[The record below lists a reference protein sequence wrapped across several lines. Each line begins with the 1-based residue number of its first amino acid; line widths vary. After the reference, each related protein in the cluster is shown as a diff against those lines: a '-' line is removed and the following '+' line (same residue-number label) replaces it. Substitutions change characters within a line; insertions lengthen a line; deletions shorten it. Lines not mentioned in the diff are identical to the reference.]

1 MVIVNYLCSIVQ
13 GKTHTKTPAG
23 EKAEGLDSKIGVRDV
38 YYQRVMVLGRAAV
51 VFQNIYAV
59 MGLFKRRVQHLLFS
73 IINVV

>member
-1 MVIVNYLCSIVQ
+1 MVIIYYLWSIVQ

-38 YYQRVMVLGRAAV
+38 YYQRVMVLGRATVGFQDFHV
-51 VFQNIYAV
+51 VTR
-59 MGLFKRRVQHLLFS
+59 LFERRILHLKFS

>member
-38 YYQRVMVLGRAAV
+38 YYQRVKVLGRAAV
-51 VFQNIYAV
+51 VFQDFYAV
-59 MGLFKRRVQHLLFS
+59 TRLYERRILHLLFS